1 MCCSPFFHLPAIK
14 QETQFSLSEPAPT
27 LRTMQIWHTATA
39 VFFILI
45 FMLAALSY
53 IGGPQNRQKRQ
64 GCLLS
69 AAAGVGPALWSLSAS
84 DYEIW
89 RAQR

>member
-53 IGGPQNRQKRQ
+53 IGGPPKSTKMPRLFAECCC
-64 GCLLS
+64 GC
-69 AAAGVGPALWSLSAS
+69 WSCFVEFVRFGL
-84 DYEIW
+84 
-89 RAQR
+89 